1 MADRDK
7 VMSMHPP
14 ASLLY
19 LDQSDYYLV
28 QSSPK
33 LMARPDGLPGDRYS
47 GAIWLETADQF
58 NQTLAASDKIWLVTQ
73 EFWLFNSYDR
83 YLQQQI
89 LWQMDKLWGEGGVWA
104 LASRPQTWPLA
115 RQAETLLRAE
125 FEGGARLVGYTADPP
140 QLKPGETI
148 HLTLFW
154 QGNIPYGAKIL
165 VHLRDAANRTLAQ
178 ADHFIYDGKVP
189 ASRWPSLLQNDAVVA
204 DDDADGAM
212 TDGAMTGSAIIVNSA
227 TTQDV
232 AAIRDGAALVLPP
245 DLATGRYRILTG
257 FYHPETFA
265 RLGVINDQSGESA
278 VILGEWLVK

>member
-1 MADRDK
+1 
-7 VMSMHPP
+7 MSMHPP

-58 NQTLAASDKIWLVTQ
+58 NQILAAPDKIWLVTQ

-89 LWQMDKLWGEGGVWA
+89 LWQMDKLWGEGGVWT
-104 LASRPQTWPLA
+104 LAGRGGVWPLA
-115 RQAETLLRAE
+115 QHLATEVEAD
-125 FEGGARLVGYTADPP
+125 FEGGARLAGFTAHPSAP
-140 QLKPGETI
+140 APGI
-148 HLTLFW
+148 PLQLTLFW
-154 QGNIPYGAKIL
+154 QGNIPPGAKVF
-165 VHLRDAANRTLAQ
+165 VHWRDAANNTIAQ

-189 ASRWPSLLQNDAVVA
+189 TSRWPALLANDTV
-204 DDDADGAM
+204 
-212 TDGAMTGSAIIVNSA
+212 
-227 TTQDV
+227 
-232 AAIRDGAALVLPP
+232 IRDGATLFIPAELKP
-245 DLATGRYRILTG
+245 GRYRLVTG

-265 RLGVINDQSGESA
+265 RLGVIGDQSGESA
-278 VILGEWLVK
+278 VILGEWLIE